1 MIAKPVEVKT
11 EKKYSLSI
19 RFDDGTSGAV
29 DLTYLSMQGVFNQWE
44 ENNLFFHP
52 YIDAETFAICWNKTL
67 ELSSDALYLKVK
79 GITFEEWKKS
89 SAHASVK

>member
-11 EKKYSLSI
+11 ENKYLLNI
-19 RFDDGTSGAV
+19 KFDDGVLGDV
-29 DLTYLSMQGVFNQWE
+29 DLSHLAGQGVFNQWE

-79 GITFEEWKKS
+79 GISFEEWKKNS
-89 SAHASVK
+89 VHASVK